1 MDPRVAVSA
10 VQVGLVSRLWSAAL
24 APALLLDWVPDL
36 RLPALDVLGP
46 VAGPWRPAP
55 AGEPAGR
62 HTGASAA
69 GRAAALAE
77 LVLPTVRAV
86 SEACAGAGRTAPRV
100 LVSNA
105 ASALVGGAGVVGRRH
120 PGVAADADELVGSLL
135 DDPWLADGGATD
147 AEGFRRS
154 GCCLFYR
161 LPGHGLCPDCV
172 LVRPGRPA
180 SEH

>member
-1 MDPRVAVSA
+1 VDPRVAVSA

-36 RLPALDVLGP
+36 RLPALVSVGP
-46 VAGPWRPAP
+46 PAGPWHVAP

-62 HTGASAA
+62 HTGASAT

-77 LVLPTVRAV
+77 LVLPTVRTV
-86 SEACAGAGRTAPRV
+86 SQACAGAGRTAPRV

-105 ASALVGGAGVVGRRH
+105 ASALVGGAAVLGRRH
-120 PGVAADADELVGSLL
+120 PDAAPEADELVRALL
-135 DDPWLADGGATD
+135 DDPWLRDGGATGAD
-147 AEGFRRS
+147 GFRRS

-172 LVRPGRPA
+172 LVRPGRPT
-180 SEH
+180 SGH